1 MKAIFKR
8 EFSSYF
14 NSASGY
20 VFLAVFYFF
29 AGFYFFSNNLMQN
42 SSDISMVFQSLFTI
56 FIFLVPILTMRLF
69 SEEFNNRTDQLLLT
83 SPVRLNGIV
92 YGKFFAAF
100 AVYLIGVA
108 ILAIYMIVIS
118 FFVSVS
124 VGEAL
129 CYMLGILLLGGA
141 MISIGIFLS
150 SLTKSQIIAAVCSF
164 GVFLLL
170 MYIDIFAEFVPTQ
183 ILRTF
188 LSDISLIDHYSDFMS
203 AIFNVS
209 DLLYFLSVIFV
220 FNFLTVRVLEKKRW
234 GV

>member
-1 MKAIFKR
+1 MTAIFKR

-20 VFLAVFYFF
+20 VFLAIFYFF

-100 AVYLIGVA
+100 AGRNTQ
-108 ILAIYMIVIS
+108 
-118 FFVSVS
+118 
-124 VGEAL
+124 
-129 CYMLGILLLGGA
+129 
-141 MISIGIFLS
+141 LS
-150 SLTKSQIIAAVCSF
+150 LVEQNSS
-164 GVFLLL
+164 
-170 MYIDIFAEFVPTQ
+170 
-183 ILRTF
+183 
-188 LSDISLIDHYSDFMS
+188 
-203 AIFNVS
+203 
-209 DLLYFLSVIFV
+209 
-220 FNFLTVRVLEKKRW
+220 TVTEES
-234 GV
+234 